1 VSPPDPVPEADGGEP
16 AKTYKLVSTAADITE
31 ILDGLGHGG
40 DIVLADVYSAGA
52 GSVNSE
58 VCTMDY
64 LNPDVEA
71 IIALSPDCVFVS
83 GSSTD
88 PRLHQTTL
96 LMWSNYSQQQVDFG
110 TIAAYDISPV
120 MMELFGL
127 EQPLYFQFLNRQLR
141 VASRSCT
148 RGTTMNLDGTTTQQP
163 TEFQQRWTNEHW
175 MLQYDLMFGK
185 GYALN
190 RMGVAGLSGMNTGK

>member
-1 VSPPDPVPEADGGEP
+1 MSIAVEFRAVSKCFGPVEVLHGVSFALPAGRVIKAPGAHADM
-16 AKTYKLVSTAADITE
+16 TAA
-31 ILDGLGHGG
+31 GCRW
-40 DIVLADVYSAGA
+40 GA
-52 GSVNSE
+52 G
-58 VCTMDY
+58 
-64 LNPDVEA
+64 
-71 IIALSPDCVFVS
+71 
-83 GSSTD
+83 
-88 PRLHQTTL
+88 
-96 LMWSNYSQQQVDFG
+96 W
-110 TIAAYDISPV
+110 
-120 MMELFGL
+120 GL

>member
-1 VSPPDPVPEADGGEP
+1 
-16 AKTYKLVSTAADITE
+16 
-31 ILDGLGHGG
+31 
-40 DIVLADVYSAGA
+40 
-52 GSVNSE
+52 
-58 VCTMDY
+58 M
-64 LNPDVEA
+64 
-71 IIALSPDCVFVS
+71 
-83 GSSTD
+83 
-88 PRLHQTTL
+88 
-96 LMWSNYSQQQVDFG
+96 DFG